1 MNTEPLRE
9 RILEAAGRSDDALA
23 RALAV
28 TYVSE
33 THVSTAGYP
42 ALSEAAYSHFRD
54 HVPQLFGPAGKSLQ
68 MLAELESAAESLAD
82 ADNGPHLERAARV
95 MRTVLNTAA
104 ITAAPDLW
112 LVRHVVG
119 ALHEVGLAPLLLGG
133 SLIDPE
139 AATDSDGHSLDAAEL
154 RTDLN
159 LLVTRGYLRRE
170 GGAYA
175 LTAPGPAAALFERL
189 GPVSPGA
196 RATIS
201 AIWHRAFTGGGLTEA
216 ERELLLELTAE
227 PPTPG
232 ARNHETWVATWE
244 EVDLSWRVLPVVVAL
259 KMAGRC
265 ESLGQG
271 ESLSMGMLAPGEPE
285 LEAGALGCLEA
296 AGFVTLTGQAAM
308 PTLLGKRAFQR
319 APGPYGIIETYQ
331 PYMSRLVDILRDGKN
346 AAWVSRGAN
355 VIASQAANRRTFV
368 QCNDALDTFCAE
380 TGFTYGV
387 FIEHALGRGEATRQR
402 WERAGEAPIAYVGAD
417 LEDASVEQALAEQGR
432 GHLPEGMLFVRQADI
447 GDPAYLV
454 SRLRAN
460 GVQSE
465 GAVMMV
471 GNGFHEVRN
480 QTDDKMERIFRG
492 YHEAGMVLIF
502 TEASALTV
510 EDLLHTAFNTYHA
523 GFMYVHAKSGQ
534 GLRPAD
540 PVPVAMRTPEL
551 QSSWTECATRA
562 GYVKAERFISRS
574 RTVYPHPRSDG
585 YNPTI
590 STNHFFV
597 PADLA
602 KRLGFGE

>member
-1 MNTEPLRE
+1 
-9 RILEAAGRSDDALA
+9 
-23 RALAV
+23 
-28 TYVSE
+28 
-33 THVSTAGYP
+33 
-42 ALSEAAYSHFRD
+42 
-54 HVPQLFGPAGKSLQ
+54 
-68 MLAELESAAESLAD
+68 
-82 ADNGPHLERAARV
+82 
-95 MRTVLNTAA
+95 
-104 ITAAPDLW
+104 
-112 LVRHVVG
+112 
-119 ALHEVGLAPLLLGG
+119 
-133 SLIDPE
+133 
-139 AATDSDGHSLDAAEL
+139 
-154 RTDLN
+154 
-159 LLVTRGYLRRE
+159 
-170 GGAYA
+170 
-175 LTAPGPAAALFERL
+175 
-189 GPVSPGA
+189 
-196 RATIS
+196 
-201 AIWHRAFTGGGLTEA
+201 
-216 ERELLLELTAE
+216 
-227 PPTPG
+227 
-232 ARNHETWVATWE
+232 
-244 EVDLSWRVLPVVVAL
+244 
-259 KMAGRC
+259 
-265 ESLGQG
+265 
-271 ESLSMGMLAPGEPE
+271 
-285 LEAGALGCLEA
+285 
-296 AGFVTLTGQAAM
+296 
-308 PTLLGKRAFQR
+308 
-319 APGPYGIIETYQ
+319 
-331 PYMSRLVDILRDGKN
+331 MSRLVDILRDGKN

-380 TGFTYGV
+380 TGFTYDV

-597 PADLA
+597 PASLA